1 MKKIMRRGLVAAVV
15 LFVIGAVFVVVSA
28 QREVSEVREDVKR
41 RAEYIRSQIN
51 PDTSSENWRQLSDD
65 IGLMLY
71 VDQFGNRCGTLYIK
85 VGDLWNPIAI
95 DGISELM
102 GPRALPAEL

>member
-1 MKKIMRRGLVAAVV
+1 
-15 LFVIGAVFVVVSA
+15 
-28 QREVSEVREDVKR
+28 
-41 RAEYIRSQIN
+41 
-51 PDTSSENWRQLSDD
+51 
-65 IGLMLY
+65 MLY